1 LHSNSK
7 EKLVEVSGMPF
18 EYSIVGT
25 LEKQDMQ
32 TLQFAVV
39 AVASK
44 YERGLLIPEDRI
56 LSETNLP
63 SRTMLQCNQIEKH
76 DVG

>member
-1 LHSNSK
+1 
-7 EKLVEVSGMPF
+7 VR
-18 EYSIVGT
+18 T
-25 LEKQDMQ
+25 LEKQDRSEHIQ

-39 AVASK
+39 AK
-44 YERGLLIPEDRI
+44 RERGLLIPEDRM

-76 DVG
+76 NVG